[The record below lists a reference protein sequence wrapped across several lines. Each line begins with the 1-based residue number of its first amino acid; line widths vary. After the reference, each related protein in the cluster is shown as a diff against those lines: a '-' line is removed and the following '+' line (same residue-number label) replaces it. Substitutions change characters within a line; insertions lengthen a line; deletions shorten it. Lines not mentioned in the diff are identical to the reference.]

1 MVEPRDM
8 DAEGPGSKGTEEEEK
23 KKDAMGQKDK
33 KKKKKEEEAELS
45 EEDAQLKENLELMV
59 QRLADVDQGVVNL
72 ALVTLMYV
80 GRDARVHYEARRH
93 SLSSAAGGPPPA
105 RPGPRGA
112 PRSPRE

>member
-23 KKDAMGQKDK
+23 KKDAMGQKDKK

-80 GRDARVHYEARRH
+80 GRDARVHYEARRY
-93 SLSSAAGGPPPA
+93 SLSSAAGAPP
-105 RPGPRGA
+105 RRA
-112 PRSPRE
+112 PVRAALLA